1 MGAIPEISVIVIA
14 FNAEGSI
21 ERCIDS
27 ILAQTLQDFELLV
40 IDDGSTD
47 GTRTV
52 IDHYYNP
59 RIRSFTQQNQGV
71 ALTRQRGLDLAKGK
85 YSIFV
90 DADDWIEPAML
101 EGLHGRAMETDADM
115 VICDFL
121 EEFGSRT
128 EYRKQDPG
136 SENQL
141 SVQWKMLGEL
151 QASLWNKLI
160 RHSLY
165 KEYGLRFQEGIN
177 CCEDQLLLVRLLSN
191 PLKVAYLEKA
201 YYHYDKSVNTAS
213 ITNQWHSRP
222 VREWLRL
229 LEAIEPYMQGP
240 EGQKAFDLYAA
251 RRIYDSSY
259 SSGKEQADY
268 RLIYS
273 RYRDRLKRS
282 ALPLKQKMICHLR
295 YAGLAWMIRLIRKSR
310 A

>member
-1 MGAIPEISVIVIA
+1 MGASPEISVIVIA

-21 ERCIDS
+21 ERCLDS

-47 GTRTV
+47 ATRAV
-52 IDHYYNP
+52 IDRYDDP
-59 RIRSFTQQNQGV
+59 RIQSFTQQNQGV
-71 ALTRQRGLDLAKGK
+71 ALTRQRGLELSRGK

-90 DADDWIEPAML
+90 DADDWIEPGML
-101 EGLHGRAMETDADM
+101 EGLHYRAAETDADM

-136 SENQL
+136 TENHL
-141 SVQWKMLGEL
+141 TVQWKMLGEL

-165 KEYGLRFQEGIN
+165 GEYGIRFTEGIN

-191 PLKVAYLEKA
+191 PLKLAYLEKA
-201 YYHYDKSVNTAS
+201 YYHYDKSINEDS
-213 ITNQWHSRP
+213 ITNRWHSRP
-222 VREWLRL
+222 VSEWLRL
-229 LEAIEPYMQGP
+229 LEAMEPYIQGP

-282 ALPLKQKMICHLR
+282 PLPLKQKLVCHLR
-295 YAGLAWMIRLIRKSR
+295 YAGLGWVLRLIRQSR